1 MHSAGC
7 DLGGKGMSKKN
18 AIVKQ
23 AVSQLPDTSIRKY
36 ADVLEA
42 VKERISS
49 ARLEASIAVN
59 TRLITLYWQIGN
71 DIISRIEA
79 DDWGSQVIGR
89 LSGDLRKA
97 FPDMKG
103 LSERNLR
110 YMRQFAEAYPSD
122 SIWQQPVAKLPWGHN
137 LVLMQRIPDE
147 EERRFYAWEMKLFT
161 FMTALIHQYV

>member
-1 MHSAGC
+1 
-7 DLGGKGMSKKN
+7 MSKRS

-23 AVSQLPDTSIRKY
+23 AVSQLPDASIRKY

-59 TRLITLYWQIGN
+59 TRLITLYWQIGQ
-71 DIISRIEA
+71 DIISRIES

-89 LSGDLRKA
+89 LSGDLRKV

-110 YMRQFAEAYPSD
+110 YMRQFAEAYPGD
-122 SIWQQPVAKLPWGHN
+122 SIWQQPVAKLP
-137 LVLMQRIPDE
+137 
-147 EERRFYAWEMKLFT
+147 
-161 FMTALIHQYV
+161 